1 MLGRVLGRSLARI
14 KVFALV
20 KGDTTCA
27 TSREAGARVREGPV
41 EASFRQYTGH
51 SSQRARVCLSGCVC
65 IQGFVVAGACELL
78 RERACVQAIGVSSA
92 SEGACAE
99 AIILDRGL
107 SARYGGIACHRC
119 R

>member
-1 MLGRVLGRSLARI
+1 MPGRVFGRSLAHT

-51 SSQRARVCLSGCVC
+51 SS
-65 IQGFVVAGACELL
+65 
-78 RERACVQAIGVSSA
+78 
-92 SEGACAE
+92 
-99 AIILDRGL
+99 
-107 SARYGGIACHRC
+107 
-119 R
+119 